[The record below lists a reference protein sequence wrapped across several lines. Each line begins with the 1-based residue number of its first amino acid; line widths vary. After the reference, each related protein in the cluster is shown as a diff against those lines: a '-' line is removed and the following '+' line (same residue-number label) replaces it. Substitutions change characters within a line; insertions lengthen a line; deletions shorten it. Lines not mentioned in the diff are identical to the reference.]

1 MKTLVCEI
9 CKSDIALFDPA
20 LLSWPLD
27 LSIFK
32 CIMPGRGLPD
42 PFPPTLALW
51 DRAACPI
58 CRKRPFMNFMDKGDG
73 MFIISTGDTVP
84 DGDQWFV
91 MAKNDS
97 GNPEKLL
104 LSTGMSKE
112 ALPAEPPPRAPE
124 LELSNDPK
132 EAARQIIASIIA
144 PILCDESLTD
154 DELEQA
160 FQEPEPTGNYKSPPV
175 NCPNCG
181 KQFRSQG
188 RMEKYHTA
196 CYKPAPPGR
205 N

>member
-20 LLSWPLD
+20 LLCWPLD

-58 CRKRPFMNFMDKGDG
+58 CRKRPFFNFRDKGDG

-84 DGDQWFV
+84 DGGQWFI

-104 LSTGMSKE
+104 LSFDKQDV
-112 ALPAEPPPRAPE
+112 LPAEPPPRAPE
-124 LELSNDPK
+124 PPEQDDINDDP
-132 EAARQIIASIIA
+132 
-144 PILCDESLTD
+144 
-154 DELEQA
+154 
-160 FQEPEPTGNYKSPPV
+160 EPEPTGNYKSPPV

-188 RMEKYHTA
+188 RMEKYHID
-196 CYKPAPPGR
+196 CPKSPPPREGTKS
-205 N
+205 

>member
-20 LLSWPLD
+20 LLCWPLD

-51 DRAACPI
+51 DRASCPI
-58 CRKRPFMNFMDKGDG
+58 CRKRPFMNFRDKGDG
-73 MFIISTGDTVP
+73 IFIISTGDTVP
-84 DGDQWFV
+84 DGGQWFV

-104 LSTGMSKE
+104 LSTGMKQE

-124 LELSNDPK
+124 PIKVESNENVPVGEIHFVKDGLPV
-132 EAARQIIASIIA
+132 A
-144 PILCDESLTD
+144 ILTNVGED
-154 DELEQA
+154 D
-160 FQEPEPTGNYKSPPV
+160 EPEPTGNYKSPPV

-188 RMEKYHTA
+188 RLEKYHLHD
-196 CYKPAPPGR
+196 GR
-205 N
+205 CPITEKV

>member
-1 MKTLVCEI
+1 MTTITLVCEI

-20 LLSWPLD
+20 LLCWPLD

-32 CIMPGRGLPD
+32 SIMANRGVPD
-42 PFPPTLALW
+42 PFPETLKLW
-51 DRAACPI
+51 DRATCPV
-58 CRKRPFMNFMDKGDG
+58 CRKRPFFNYLDRGDG
-73 MFIISTGDTVP
+73 MFLIATGETVP
-84 DGDQWFV
+84 DGGQWFI

-104 LSTGMSKE
+104 LSTGMKQE

-124 LELSNDPK
+124 PPEQEDINDDP
-132 EAARQIIASIIA
+132 
-144 PILCDESLTD
+144 
-154 DELEQA
+154 
-160 FQEPEPTGNYKSPPV
+160 EPEPTGNYKSPPV

>member
-20 LLSWPLD
+20 LLCWPLD

-58 CRKRPFMNFMDKGDG
+58 CRKRPFFNFRDRGDG
-73 MFIISTGDTVP
+73 HFFISTGESVP
-84 DGDQWFV
+84 DGGQWFI

-104 LSTGMSKE
+104 LSTGMKQE

-124 LELSNDPK
+124 PPEQMIVRDVITPGDSVVMYAGNLRPPVEEEL
-132 EAARQIIASIIA
+132 
-144 PILCDESLTD
+144 
-154 DELEQA
+154 
-160 FQEPEPTGNYKSPPV
+160 EPEPTGNYKSPPV

-188 RMEKYHTA
+188 RMDKYHID
-196 CYKPAPPGR
+196 CPKSPPPREGTKS
-205 N
+205 

>member
-9 CKSDIALFDPA
+9 CKSDIALFDPD

-27 LSIFK
+27 MSIFK
-32 CIMPGRGLPD
+32 SIMANRGVPD
-42 PFPPTLALW
+42 PFPPTLANW
-51 DRAACPI
+51 DRAACPV
-58 CRKRPFMNFMDKGDG
+58 CRKRPFFNYLDRGDG
-73 MFIISTGDTVP
+73 MFLIATGETVP
-84 DGDQWFV
+84 DGGQWFI

-104 LSTGMSKE
+104 LSLDKHME
-112 ALPAEPPPRAPE
+112 ASPAEQPPRAPE
-124 LELSNDPK
+124 LNPLSEAVMTAEEFIELDLSD
-132 EAARQIIASIIA
+132 
-144 PILCDESLTD
+144 
-154 DELEQA
+154 
-160 FQEPEPTGNYKSPPV
+160 PEPTGNYKSPPV